1 MRYRQIRPPSQL
13 NLLERNL
20 FEINMSPKS
29 LEKLAAA
36 IDARAG
42 LEFEMIVPN
51 AENNDND
58 DYESEPDYDSDEHCS
73 DIDDAVRFFHD
84 GDFNSRGD
92 VDHLRRAMMS
102 DYEDWYLDKLG
113 DRWDSD
119 GEDYLR
125 DWIESN
131 VSEDEWNDPDIG
143 GPELD
148 SDSRLDIFAADA
160 WKNRGNYYDSAREEF
175 DQEHGD
181 DFGQSE
187 WLDDQG
193 MNMMSNI
200 EENYNITWPH
210 WTSSYNGG
218 SRTTAEVADSFDN
231 YLGRG
236 VKVGGYHGV
245 DRNTKSYIV
254 EPDGSL
260 EPDDSDDAGL
270 EFVSPPLSIPEMIED
285 LKKVAAWA
293 KAEGCY
299 TNNSTGLHMN
309 ISVENFDK
317 ENIDYIKLAVLC
329 GDEYVLKEFG
339 RMSNTYA
346 ASAIGKVK
354 NLIRDNPDRAA
365 EVLAKMKSHLE
376 QGADRA
382 VESTT
387 RNIHGNYTNKYTS
400 INLKDNRIEFR
411 SPGGDWLGEY
421 RRDPGKL
428 VNTMLRFVVALD
440 AAMDP
445 DKYRKEYLTKLYKL
459 LNPKGQ
465 KDEYGEMIE
474 QFAKYVTGVGGAP
487 EQVVKNFRRL
497 ATDALQQSK
506 KSISNQYYE
515 WQVFGNPESPYQSKG
530 ITIVAKTAEEAMEK
544 AAKEWNLNTISR
556 YGNSETYFKEN
567 RWHAEKVR
575 PVATPV
581 GPAQPQAAEPDN
593 PNFAGIRSSLDR
605 TQFQRD
611 AYGNVLRFPST
622 MAALDYIHRNRLPQ
636 PEWRIS
642 DLNMVEP
649 ELLRR
654 IPPQTAA
661 QQADAQVQ
669 RHYEVFDREDPEQ
682 DSIAVIHGT
691 DAEIAA
697 MLENLAARRN
707 VPRTRLGIRNIG
719 HTATGAN
726 AGAAQPQQPRQAT
739 APNGVPLWEVYE
751 RDSGHVVYTFPDH
764 NQQSAWST
772 AQAWLRAHAE
782 PAAASGFSC
791 RPKMET
797 N

>member
-1 MRYRQIRPPSQL
+1 MRYKEIKPLQEQT
-13 NLLERNL
+13 L

-29 LEKLAAA
+29 LEQLASK
-36 IDARAG
+36 ISARAG

-51 AENNDND
+51 TENSDRD
-58 DYESEPDYDSDEHCS
+58 DSEPDYDSDEGVS

-84 GDFNSRGD
+84 GDLNDRS
-92 VDHLRRAMMS
+92 VVNHLRRAMQEDYQEWFDEKLS
-102 DYEDWYLDKLG
+102 DLWYED
-113 DRWDSD
+113 
-119 GEDYLR
+119 GEEYLR
-125 DWIESN
+125 EWIKSN

-160 WKNRGNYYDSAREEF
+160 WKNQNSYYDDAREEF
-175 DQEHGD
+175 EQERAD
-181 DFGQSE
+181 DLGQSE

-193 MNMMSNI
+193 LNAMSNI
-200 EENYNITWPH
+200 SDTYNGIISWPH
-210 WTSSYNGG
+210 YQNYGNGG
-218 SRTTAEVADSFDN
+218 RTTSEVADSFDD

-245 DRNTKSYIV
+245 DRNTSAYIV

-260 EPDDSDDAGL
+260 EPDDTDDTGL

-299 TNNSTGLHMN
+299 TNDSTGLHMN

-317 ENIDYIKLAVLC
+317 EDIDYIKLAVLC

-382 VESTT
+382 VEGTT
-387 RNIHGNYTNKYTS
+387 RNIHPNYTQKYTS

-445 DKYRKEYLTKLYKL
+445 EKYRKEYLTKLYKL

-465 KDEYGEMIE
+465 RDEYGEMVE

-487 EQVVKNFRRL
+487 EQVVREFRRMAL
-497 ATDALQQSK
+497 SSLTGKGLTPPPGVKALTGRPHDPNGQIGIFDRDNRSYTTPYFRFSGVPEDRWKYVLQAWAARHNVNVDDYKTAPVTVATATEEK
-506 KSISNQYYE
+506 PPYGSNQG
-515 WQVFGNPESPYQSKG
+515 Q
-530 ITIVAKTAEEAMEK
+530 TVA
-544 AAKEWNLNTISR
+544 
-556 YGNSETYFKEN
+556 
-567 RWHAEKVR
+567 
-575 PVATPV
+575 
-581 GPAQPQAAEPDN
+581 PQATAT
-593 PNFAGIRSSLDR
+593 IRD
-605 TQFQRD
+605 TPAFDQRQ
-611 AYGNVLRFPST
+611 L
-622 MAALDYIHRNRLPQ
+622 
-636 PEWRIS
+636 
-642 DLNMVEP
+642 
-649 ELLRR
+649 
-654 IPPQTAA
+654 
-661 QQADAQVQ
+661 
-669 RHYEVFDREDPEQ
+669 HYEVFDREDPEQ
-682 DSIAVIHGT
+682 DTIEVVHGT
-691 DAEIAA
+691 ISEIAA
-697 MLENLAARRN
+697 MLEHMAARRN
-707 VPRTRLGIRNIG
+707 VPRTRLGIRPIG
-719 HTATGAN
+719 HTATGSE
-726 AGAAQPQQPRQAT
+726 AGAEQPQPPRQAT

-751 RDSGHVVYTFPDH
+751 RDSGNVVYTFPDH

>member
-58 DYESEPDYDSDEHCS
+58 DYESEPDYDSDERCS
-73 DIDDAVRFFHD
+73 DIDDALNFFHD

-92 VDHLRRAMMS
+92 VNRLRNVMMA
-102 DYEDWYLDKLG
+102 DYEDWFSDKISELWR
-113 DRWDSD
+113 DD
-119 GEDYLR
+119 GEEYLR
-125 DWIESN
+125 EWIENN
-131 VSEDEWNDPDIG
+131 VDKDEWNDPDIG

-160 WKNRGNYYDSAREEF
+160 WTNRSSYYDSAREEF

-210 WTSSYNGG
+210 WTNVNNGNGG
-218 SRTTAEVADSFDN
+218 RTAAEVADSFDN

-245 DRNTKSYIV
+245 DRNTSAYIV
-254 EPDGSL
+254 EPDASL
-260 EPDDSDDAGL
+260 DPDDSDDSGL
-270 EFVSPPLSIPEMIED
+270 EFVSPPLTIPEMIED

-299 TNNSTGLHMN
+299 TNDSTGLHMN

-317 ENIDYIKLAVLC
+317 ENIDYVKLAVLC
-329 GDEYVLKEFG
+329 GDEYILKEFG
-339 RMSNTYA
+339 RMSNIYC

-354 NLIRDNPDRAA
+354 KIIADMPERAA
-365 EVLAKMKSHLE
+365 DVLEKMKSHLQ

-382 VESTT
+382 VEGTT
-387 RNIHGNYTNKYTS
+387 RNIHPNYTQKYTS

-465 KDEYGEMIE
+465 KDDYGEMIE

-575 PVATPV
+575 TVATPAD
-581 GPAQPQAAEPDN
+581 PAQQQAAE
-593 PNFAGIRSSLDR
+593 L
-605 TQFQRD
+605 Q
-611 AYGNVLRFPST
+611 
-622 MAALDYIHRNRLPQ
+622 
-636 PEWRIS
+636 
-642 DLNMVEP
+642 
-649 ELLRR
+649 
-654 IPPQTAA
+654 AA
-661 QQADAQVQ
+661 QQADASRQL
-669 RHYEVFDREDPEQ
+669 HYEVFDREDPEQ
-682 DSIAVIHGT
+682 DTIEVVHGT
-691 DAEIAA
+691 ISEIAA
-697 MLENLAARRN
+697 MLEHMAARRN
-707 VPRTRLGIRNIG
+707 VPRTRLGIRPIG
-719 HTATGAN
+719 HTATGPE
-726 AGAAQPQQPRQAT
+726 AGQQQPQPPRQPRQAT
-739 APNGVPLWEVYE
+739 AANGVPLWEVYE

-764 NQQSAWST
+764 DQQSAWST

>member
-1 MRYRQIRPPSQL
+1 MRYKEIKPLQEQ
-13 NLLERNL
+13 NL
-20 FEINMSPKS
+20 FEINMSPRS
-29 LEKLAAA
+29 LEQLASK
-36 IDARAG
+36 ISARAG

-51 AENNDND
+51 TENSDRD
-58 DYESEPDYDSDEHCS
+58 DSEPDYDSDEGVS

-84 GDFNSRGD
+84 GDLNDRSVANR
-92 VDHLRRAMMS
+92 LRRAMQEDYQEWFDEKLS
-102 DYEDWYLDKLG
+102 DLWHE
-113 DRWDSD
+113 D
-119 GEDYLR
+119 GEEYLR
-125 DWIESN
+125 EWIKSN

-160 WKNRGNYYDSAREEF
+160 WKNQSSYYDSAREEF
-175 DQEHGD
+175 EQERED
-181 DFGQSE
+181 DVGQGE

-200 EENYNITWPH
+200 SDIYNGIISWPH
-210 WTSSYNGG
+210 YQSYGNGG
-218 SRTTAEVADSFDN
+218 RTTSEVADSFDD

-245 DRNTKSYIV
+245 DRNTSAYIV

-260 EPDDSDDAGL
+260 DPDDSNDAGL

-285 LKKVAAWA
+285 LKKVAEWA
-293 KAEGCY
+293 EDEGCY
-299 TNNSTGLHMN
+299 TNDSTGLHMN
-309 ISVENFDK
+309 ISVENFDR
-317 ENIDYIKLAVLC
+317 EDIDYIKLAVLC
-329 GDEYVLKEFG
+329 GDEYILKEFG

-459 LNPKGQ
+459 LNPKGL
-465 KDEYGEMIE
+465 KDEYGEMVE
-474 QFAKYVTGVGGAP
+474 QFARYVAGVGGAP

-497 ATDALQQSK
+497 ATNALQQSK
-506 KSISNQYYE
+506 KSNPNQYYE

-556 YGNSETYFKEN
+556 YGNSEIYFKEN
-567 RWHAEKVR
+567 GWHAEKVR
-575 PVATPV
+575 TVATPV
-581 GPAQPQAAEPDN
+581 DPAQQQAAE
-593 PNFAGIRSSLDR
+593 L
-605 TQFQRD
+605 Q
-611 AYGNVLRFPST
+611 
-622 MAALDYIHRNRLPQ
+622 
-636 PEWRIS
+636 
-642 DLNMVEP
+642 
-649 ELLRR
+649 
-654 IPPQTAA
+654 AA
-661 QQADAQVQ
+661 QQADASRQL
-669 RHYEVFDREDPEQ
+669 HYEVFDREDPEQ
-682 DSIAVIHGT
+682 DTIEVVHGT
-691 DAEIAA
+691 ISEIAA
-697 MLENLAARRN
+697 MLEHMAARRN
-707 VPRTRLGIRNIG
+707 IPRTRLGIRAIG
-719 HTATGAN
+719 HTATGPE
-726 AGAAQPQQPRQAT
+726 AGRQQPQPPRQAT